1 MLKLDKNLH
10 LDYATHNHIKTYF
23 EAQYPFEAC
32 GLIINNEFV
41 PIKNVA
47 QDRYNDFKMP
57 DDTLAIHHSVDA
69 VVHSHTNGNYSPSPY
84 DMEQQIKM
92 GIPWGLSTVNENVAT
107 DVYFWGDTIPNVPL
121 EGREFRSGPTGTDK
135 KGDCYALIRD
145 YYRTVKGITIKEFPR
160 DSKWW
165 ESPESND
172 PNMYLENFQDAGFM
186 PITQSELQAGDIIL
200 MRVMARDRNPNHG
213 GIYLGNNQLLH
224 HIRGRYS
231 RKEVVNNWLKMATH
245 YLRYNL

>member
-10 LDYATHNHIKTYF
+10 LDYAIHNEIKAYF
-23 EAQYPFEAC
+23 LSKYPFESC
-32 GLIINNEFV
+32 GLIIHNEFI
-41 PIKNVA
+41 PIENVA
-47 QDRYNDFKMP
+47 TDKEKDFVMP
-57 DDTLAIHHSVDA
+57 DDTLALYEPDA
-69 VVHSHTNGNYSPSPY
+69 IVHSHTNGNYSPSPY

-92 GIPWGLSTVNENVAT
+92 GIPWGLSTVNEQTAT

-145 YYRTVKGITIKEFPR
+145 YYRTIKGITIQEFPR

-172 PNMYLENFQDAGFM
+172 PNMYLEGFQSAGFST
-186 PITQSELQAGDIIL
+186 ITQSELQPGDVLL
-200 MRVMARDRNPNHG
+200 MRVMSRDKNPNHG

-224 HIRGRYS
+224 HVRGRLS
-231 RKEVVNNWLKMATH
+231 RKELVNNWLKMTTH